1 MSPRTRTIIGWIPT
15 ILVSIFLILASAL
28 PKFFMADGT
37 ETADFMKALGA
48 WDSRMWIGALE
59 IIAPVL
65 FLIPRTTTVG
75 FVLLV
80 GLLGG
85 ALATGL
91 THNVAGNWPWFPL
104 VVLGIAMIG
113 AFFRSPELLGRLRGT
128 IS

>member
-15 ILVSIFLILASAL
+15 ILVSVFLLVASAV

-37 ETADFMKALGA
+37 DTAAFMKALGV
-48 WDSRMWIGALE
+48 WDTRMWIGALE
-59 IIAPVL
+59 IVAPVL

-91 THNVAGNWPWFPL
+91 THDVPGNWPWFPL

-113 AFFRSPELLGRLRGT
+113 AYFRSPELLGRLRGT